1 MLDRNDIFCSVQH
14 EQRRVECPY
23 LLLQKQES
31 TITEILKP
39 RLLWRMPQKKRVRIV
54 LPYYTLSALQ
64 LYMEVN
70 KEDTIDLAANTDSE
84 RLIDI
89 MVKNPFVPAQIIHRE
104 EELAGDR
111 VPKPLVIAST
121 LEKMEQ
127 LNKTHYDMVVDMDL
141 TSPLRK
147 VEDIVHLVETQ
158 KKCKADV
165 TYSVTDSRR
174 NPYFNMVMKGDKGYR
189 KVLASNFAARQQ
201 APVIYDMNA
210 SLYAYDPAF
219 LRTGK
224 GVLDGYGEIII
235 MEDTGVLDL
244 DHANDFEL
252 MQVIARYLYENRPA
266 FREIYQQI
274 QNVVL

>member
-1 MLDRNDIFCSVQH
+1 MNILV
-14 EQRRVECPY
+14 
-23 LLLQKQES
+23 
-31 TITEILKP
+31 TICGRAGSKGIKEKNVKDFLEYP
-39 RLLWRMPQKKRVRIV
+39 
-54 LPYYTLSALQ
+54 LPYYTLSALH
-64 LYMEVN
+64 LYIMEN
-70 KEDTIDLAANTDSE
+70 TEDTIDLAVNTDSE
-84 RLIDI
+84 KLISI
-89 MVKNPFVPAQIIHRE
+89 MESNPFVPAQIIRRE

-121 LEKMEQ
+121 LEKMEK
-127 LNKTHYDMVVDMDL
+127 LKKTHYEMVVDMDL

-174 NPYFNMVMKGDKGYR
+174 NPYFNMVMKGEKGYR

-252 MQVIARYLYENRPA
+252 MQVIARYLFETRDE
-266 FREIYQQI
+266 FGMIYRNI
-274 QNVVL
+274 GSIV